1 MASLP
6 NVSLLL
12 LSAYFFYRLTWRF
25 YRTRPAV
32 GIAARRRSQVRSG
45 HVDNP
50 GDRVKFPHLD
60 RTAAIHRRTKTVAR
74 LRENSMAVAEAQASS
89 QASADKTSQE
99 QAWYDV
105 VLRTLKRNDIRLVP
119 YVPDRV
125 LTTLIKNIHADPF
138 FTSFPTAREEEAV
151 GIVSG
156 AWMAG
161 MRGAVLMQT
170 SGFATLANVL
180 ASLAIPYQIPLI
192 MFVSER
198 GTLGE
203 FNYGQSLVCR
213 TMRPV
218 LDSLAMEHHTAT
230 RLDEFEFIVD
240 RSIKQAITTQA
251 PVALILSPLLTGGK
265 TFDK

>member
-1 MASLP
+1 
-6 NVSLLL
+6 
-12 LSAYFFYRLTWRF
+12 
-25 YRTRPAV
+25 
-32 GIAARRRSQVRSG
+32 
-45 HVDNP
+45 
-50 GDRVKFPHLD
+50 
-60 RTAAIHRRTKTVAR
+60 
-74 LRENSMAVAEAQASS
+74 MAVAE
-89 QASADKTSQE
+89 KTSPHASQEKAQGE
-99 QAWYDV
+99 QAQETTWYGIIQQV
-105 VLRTLKRNDIRLVP
+105 LKRNEIRLVP

-125 LTTLIKNIHADPF
+125 LTTLIKNLHADPY
-138 FTSFPTAREEEAV
+138 FTTFPTAREEEAV

-161 MRGAVLMQT
+161 MKGAVLMQT

-180 ASLAIPYQIPLI
+180 ASLAVPYQIPLI

-218 LDSLAMEHHTAT
+218 LDSLALEHHTIT
-230 RLDEFEFIVD
+230 RLDELEFIAD
-240 RSIKQAITTQA
+240 RSIKQAVTTQA
-251 PVALILSPLLTGGK
+251 PVALILNPLLTGGK